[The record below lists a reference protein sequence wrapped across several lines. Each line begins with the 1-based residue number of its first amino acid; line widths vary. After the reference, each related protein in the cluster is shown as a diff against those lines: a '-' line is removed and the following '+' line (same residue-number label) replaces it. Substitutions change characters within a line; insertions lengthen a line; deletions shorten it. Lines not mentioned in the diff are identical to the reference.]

1 MTDCFERAPATQ
13 AITLIPLDAALFDP
27 WLERQPERMR
37 NWVKA
42 ARFQPKAGHHLALP
56 ETDGCVR
63 KMLVGI
69 DPDAA
74 SWALADLPG
83 RLGEGVYTLECD
95 WSPQR
100 LAQAAVGWG
109 LGSYR
114 FERYRPSD
122 KPHPRLSLTRLTDDQ
137 AQRVEQT
144 VDAISLVRDLINT
157 PAEDM
162 MPEHLAESAQQLGE
176 TFGATVRQVVGDA
189 LLEENYPSI
198 HRVGRAS
205 HHAPRVI
212 DLQWGDDAH
221 PRITL
226 VGKGVCFDTG
236 GLDIK
241 PSNGMRLMK
250 KDMGGAAHVLGLAHL
265 IMAAGLPVRLR
276 VLIGAVDNA
285 IDGNAFRPGDV
296 ITTRKGLTV
305 EVDNT
310 DAEGRLVLCDLLT
323 QACEESPSLIID
335 FATLTGAAR
344 VAVGTEIAAFFTDA
358 RELVHGLHRHAEIQE
373 DPCWRLPLH
382 EPYREL
388 LESSLADLA
397 NSGSTPYAGAITAG
411 LFLKAFVPRTQPW
424 IHFDVMAWNTR
435 ARPGR
440 PKGGEA
446 LGVRAVFA
454 WLEERFSTP
463 QGPDCQD

>member
-1 MTDCFERAPATQ
+1 MNDCFELHNAAQAT
-13 AITLIPLDAALFDP
+13 TLIPLDANLFDA

-42 ARFQPKAGHHLALP
+42 SRFQARAGHHLALP

-63 KMLVGI
+63 RILVGI
-69 DPDAA
+69 DLEATT
-74 SWALADLPG
+74 WAVADLPG
-83 RLGEGVYTLECD
+83 KLREGVYTLDCD
-95 WSPQR
+95 WTPER
-100 LAQAAVGWG
+100 RVQAAIGWG

-114 FERYRPSD
+114 FERYRRSD
-122 KPHPRLSLTRLTDDQ
+122 APRARLSLAGLDNDQ
-137 AQRVEQT
+137 VKRVEHT
-144 VDAISLVRDLINT
+144 VAAIGLVRDLINT

-162 MPEHLAESAQQLGE
+162 MPEHLAESAEQLGK
-176 TFGATVRQVVGDA
+176 TFGATVRQVVGDD
-189 LLEENYPSI
+189 LLEAHYPSI

-221 PRITL
+221 PQVTL

-323 QACEESPSLIID
+323 QACEETPALIID

-344 VAVGTEIAAFFTDA
+344 VAVGTEIAAFLTDA
-358 RELVHGLHRHAEIQE
+358 SELVHGLYRHAEKQE

-382 EPYREL
+382 EPYQEL
-388 LESSLADLA
+388 LESSVADLA

-411 LFLKAFVPRTQPW
+411 LFLKAFVPQTQPW

-463 QGPDCQD
+463 QDPDYRD